1 MHVMM
6 ERLPENLLV
15 NLLILLPSNHELKD
29 N

>member
-1 MHVMM
+1 MV